1 MNGSQ
6 SLPSGRQAFIVPIA
20 NHQPD
25 LSLSTRYDFIFTGAG
40 CAALSLLMR
49 MIKSGKFN
57 DKKILLI
64 EKEPKT
70 TNDRTW
76 CFWETQN
83 GFFEEIVYKK
93 WNRLSFLSDD
103 YSSTMDISPYQ
114 YKMIRGIDFY
124 NYCFQEIDRHSN
136 IEILSTEIKSISF
149 ENNTLNLQSAD
160 RSFGLYGEIV
170 FNSVSFQGNN
180 KPTGNVIDIL
190 QHFKGWI
197 IETPSAVFDPAA
209 ATFMDFRVP
218 QIRGTTFTYVLPF
231 SETKALVEFTLFT
244 KNVLPGEEYN
254 KELNNYLT
262 EFLKVEEYKIIEEEF
277 GVILM
282 TNRKFDTR
290 TRDVINIGVAGGQT
304 KASSGYTFQFIQ
316 KQSDA
321 ILRCLME
328 GKDLHKTI
336 ASSSRFRFY
345 DRVLLDVLDKNRLS
359 GKEVFSTLFKK
370 NTPQKVLKFLDNES
384 TLTEE
389 LKIIST
395 LPTIPFLKAAISQ
408 L

>member
-1 MNGSQ
+1 
-6 SLPSGRQAFIVPIA
+6 
-20 NHQPD
+20 
-25 LSLSTRYDFIFTGAG
+25 
-40 CAALSLLMR
+40 MR
-49 MIKSGKFN
+49 MIKSEKFN

-64 EKEPKT
+64 DKDPKR

-76 CFWETQN
+76 CFWERQN
-83 GFFEEIVYKK
+83 GFFEEVVYKK
-93 WNRLSFLSDD
+93 WNLLSFLSDD
-103 YSSTMDISPYQ
+103 YSRTMDISPYQ

-124 NYCFQEIDRHSN
+124 DYCFEKIAKHST
-136 IEILSTEIKSISF
+136 IEILRAEIGSKSF
-149 ENNTLNLQSAD
+149 ENNTLNLQSGD
-160 RSFGLYGEIV
+160 RSFGLYGETV
-170 FNSVSFQGNN
+170 FNSVPFQGNS
-180 KPTGNVIDIL
+180 KPAGNTIDIL

-197 IETPSAVFDPAA
+197 VETPSAVFDPAA

-218 QIRGTTFTYVLPF
+218 QTRGTTFTYVLPF

-244 KNVLPGEEYN
+244 KNILTGEEYN
-254 KELNNYLT
+254 KELKTYLG
-262 EFLKVEEYKIIEEEF
+262 EFLKIDEYKIIEEEF

-290 TRDVINIGVAGGQT
+290 TGDVINIGVEGGQT

-321 ILRCLME
+321 ILRCLP
-328 GKDLHKTI
+328 GKKDLYKTI

-345 DRVLLDVLDKNRLS
+345 DRVLLDVLHKNRLT
-359 GKEVFSTLFKK
+359 GKEVFSTLFK
-370 NTPQKVLKFLDNES
+370 NNSPQQVLKFLDNET

-408 L
+408 LS